1 MTEITLESITK
12 KLGFD
17 PMNPPYPEVEPQVVN
32 DNRPSIWA
40 PLTEEELAFLIEIDT
55 GINFLVIRQK
65 ETKKGTLEGE
75 YTHGHTS
82 D

>member
-17 PMNPPYPEVEPQVVN
+17 PMNPPHPEVDPWVI
-32 DNRPSIWA
+32 DDTRPSRWA

-55 GINFLVIRQK
+55 GINFLALRKENQK
-65 ETKKGTLEGE
+65 KR
-75 YTHGHTS
+75 